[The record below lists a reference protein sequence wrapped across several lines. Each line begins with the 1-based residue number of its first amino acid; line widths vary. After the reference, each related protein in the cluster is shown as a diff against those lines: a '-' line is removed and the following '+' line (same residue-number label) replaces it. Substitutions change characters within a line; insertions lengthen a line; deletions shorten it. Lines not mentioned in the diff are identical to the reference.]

1 MYFYWGEKMTKSN
14 ENQINSTDDQI
25 QALVSKLDCD
35 QITECQSARMK
46 LVSIGKPAVPA
57 LINTLKMEKGQARWE
72 AAKALGQIADSSSL
86 KAFLDSL
93 EDQDFEIR
101 YLASEGLIAIGQ
113 PALKPI
119 LEGLIKKSGSSW
131 YRNGAHHFLHF
142 IAGKGFFIQLKP
154 VLLALDNSESD
165 FDVALA
171 AEKALENLK
180 LL

>member
-1 MYFYWGEKMTKSN
+1 MTNSS
-14 ENQINSTDDQI
+14 ENQNDSVDAQI

-35 QITECQSARMK
+35 QITECQTARMK

-57 LINTLKMEKGQARWE
+57 LVNTLRLEKGQARWE
-72 AAKALGQIADSSSL
+72 AAKALSQIADSSSL
-86 KAFLDSL
+86 KALLDSL

-101 YLASEGLIAIGQ
+101 YLASEGLIAIGR
-113 PALKPI
+113 PALKPV
-119 LEGLIKKSGSSW
+119 LEGLIMRSGSSW

-142 IAGKGFFIQLKP
+142 VAGKGLFIQLKP

-171 AEKALENLK
+171 SEKALENLK
-180 LL
+180 FL